1 MKPMARKYD
10 FPALLA
16 GLLAIGL
23 AAPQAHAGVV
33 IDTGGM
39 FGRQLIAGPVDIEG
53 DGVPDIDFVIL
64 GTDGFLDAL
73 NPFGLTGSIGGF
85 PGKGDAWVRGTSE
98 MVALDGI
105 GRNEIIDDWRGALF
119 GSADNWSKVHFSS
132 GNGWVQWEFG
142 QTSTV
147 VTPLVFVREDF
158 QEDLSARQAFDLAYG
173 DPVNPDPEPIPE
185 PASLL
190 LMLFG
195 IAALRLR
202 RLGKRHVIG

>member
-1 MKPMARKYD
+1 
-10 FPALLA
+10 
-16 GLLAIGL
+16 
-23 AAPQAHAGVV
+23 
-33 IDTGGM
+33 
-39 FGRQLIAGPVDIEG
+39 
-53 DGVPDIDFVIL
+53 
-64 GTDGFLDAL
+64 
-73 NPFGLTGSIGGF
+73 
-85 PGKGDAWVRGTSE
+85 